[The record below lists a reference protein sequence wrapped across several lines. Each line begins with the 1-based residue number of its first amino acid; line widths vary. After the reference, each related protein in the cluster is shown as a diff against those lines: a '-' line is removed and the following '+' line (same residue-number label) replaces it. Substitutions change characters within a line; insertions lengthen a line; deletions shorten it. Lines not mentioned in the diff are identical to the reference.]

1 MTAKRTIIAWM
12 LVVLLTG
19 ICAPAAF
26 ASGDDSYNYSYWGE
40 AVPAPDPY
48 RADRAV
54 YGEDLG
60 IEPMSGPQ
68 DLYVSGAGRVYIA
81 DTGNNR
87 IIVLNQKLQVER
99 VIAGFEDGGK
109 SDAFKQPEGVFA
121 DANGHLYVADTQ
133 NRRIVELN
141 ADGTLTRIIAEP
153 KSSLIRDGFQY
164 APIKLVADKAQ
175 RLYVISR
182 GSYEGIMEFDSGGA
196 FSGFVGTNR
205 VKFNPMDL
213 FWKRISTKKQ
223 RDQMEQFIP
232 LEFNNIAIDDDGFM
246 YTTTVEENSSRPIKK
261 LNPSGVDILRSEGYF
276 PPKGDIGTQ
285 DTGSIPGSSIFA
297 DVTQDESGMYSAL
310 DSKRG
315 RVFTYDKDGNLLY
328 MFGGLGAELGKFRS
342 PAAIGMLNE
351 QALVLDK
358 DNNRLT
364 VFEPTRYG
372 SLIREAVTSLD
383 NGKVEQSSAAWS
395 GVLQLNS
402 NFEVAYIGIGKSL
415 LKQGDN
421 QAAMKY
427 FKLGNNR
434 EKYSEAFKRY
444 RKEIVME
451 RFGTIVLCL
460 AAAIG
465 LAIAGT
471 KFVRRRA
478 AGGYYSEVG
487 ALKNPFYTMIHP
499 FNGFW
504 EMKFEKKGRIK
515 IAVGIVLLLVLFT
528 IIKRQ
533 YSGFVV
539 NFNNPDALN
548 SINELKFVILPF
560 LLWCVANWSL
570 TTLMDGEGKFKEIV
584 MSAGYSLMP
593 FVVIY
598 LPQTLYSTI
607 ITTDESP
614 FYYLLDTV
622 AIVWFVALLFVGTM
636 TVHQY
641 SAGKTVVTMLLT
653 LVVIGIMLFLGVL
666 FFSMLQQ
673 MISFA
678 VSFYQE
684 MSFRFQ

>member
-1 MTAKRTIIAWM
+1 M

-19 ICAPAAF
+19 IFAPAAF
-26 ASGDDSYNYSYWGE
+26 ASEDDGYNYSYWGE

-48 RADRAV
+48 RAERVV
-54 YGEDLG
+54 YGKDLG
-60 IEPMSGPQ
+60 IGPMSAPQ
-68 DLYVSGAGRVYIA
+68 DLYISEAGLVYIA
-81 DTGNNR
+81 DTGNSR
-87 IIVLNQKLQVER
+87 IIVLNKKLQVER
-99 VIAGFEDGGK
+99 VIDGFDNG
-109 SDAFKQPEGVFA
+109 SNHDAFNQPEGVFA
-121 DANGHLYVADTQ
+121 DADGRLFVADTQ
-133 NRRIVELN
+133 NRRIVELA
-141 ADGTLTRIIAEP
+141 ADGALTRIIAEP
-153 KSSLIRDGFQY
+153 KSSLIREGFQY
-164 APIKLVADKAQ
+164 APIKVVADKAQ

-232 LEFNNIAIDDDGFM
+232 LEFNNIAIDTDGFM

-276 PPKGDIGTQ
+276 PPKGDIRTL

-297 DVTQDESGMYSAL
+297 DVTQDVSGMYSAL

-315 RVFTYDKDGNLLY
+315 RIFTYDKDGNLLY
-328 MFGGLGAELGKFRS
+328 MFGGLGAEQGKFRS
-342 PAAIGMLNE
+342 PAAIGMLGE
-351 QALVLDK
+351 QVIVLDK

-364 VFEPTRYG
+364 VLEPTRYG
-372 SLIREAVTSLD
+372 SLIREAVVSLD
-383 NGKVEQSSAAWS
+383 NGKVDQSSEAW
-395 GVLQLNS
+395 GKVLQLNS

-415 LKQGDN
+415 MKQGDN
-421 QAAMKY
+421 KAAMEY

-444 RKEIVME
+444 RKQIVMDH
-451 RFGTIVLCL
+451 FGTIVLCI
-460 AAAIG
+460 AAAVG
-465 LAIAGT
+465 LAYAGT
-471 KFVRRRA
+471 RFARRRA
-478 AGGYYSEVG
+478 ASGYYSEIG

-504 EMKFEKKGRIK
+504 EMKFERKGRIK
-515 IAVGIVLLLVLFT
+515 IAVGIVLLLVLLT

-539 NFNNPDALN
+539 NFNNPAALN
-548 SINELKFVILPF
+548 SINELKYILLPF

-584 MSAGYSLMP
+584 MAAGYSLMP

-598 LPQTLYSTI
+598 LPQTLYSNV
-607 ITTDESP
+607 ITKDESS

-622 AIVWFVALLFVGTM
+622 AIVWFIALLFVGTM

-641 SAGKTVVTMLLT
+641 TAGKTVVTMLLT
-653 LVVIGIMLFLGVL
+653 LLVIGIMLFLGVL

-684 MSFRFQ
+684 MSFRIQ